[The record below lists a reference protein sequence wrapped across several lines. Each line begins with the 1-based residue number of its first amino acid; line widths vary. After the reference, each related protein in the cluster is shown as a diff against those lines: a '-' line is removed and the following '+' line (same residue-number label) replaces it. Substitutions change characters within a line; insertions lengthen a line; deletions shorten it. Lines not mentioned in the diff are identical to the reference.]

1 MIPGVHGLDPDNVFR
16 ANLTFW
22 SMVER
27 HTVSI
32 APTSYPDGHL
42 LTLNNIKVVA
52 RPAHHAVFTGSP
64 YTAGPGVT
72 TLIKAN
78 GTAGRSAILTNP
90 APPFMLVSNH
100 LFCAGVY
107 SVGEGVRFTASPASP
122 PDVSFDIRIVISDK
136 TKRVAQLMDR
146 N

>member
-1 MIPGVHGLDPDNVFR
+1 MIPGMHRLDPYDVFGT
-16 ANLTFW
+16 NLTFW
-22 SMVER
+22 SMVQW

-32 APTSYPDGHL
+32 APTSYSDSHL

-78 GTAGRSAILTNP
+78 GTAGRGAILTNP
-90 APPFMLVSNH
+90 APPFMLVGNH
-100 LFCAGVY
+100 LFCAGVN
-107 SVGEGVRFTASPASP
+107 SVAEGVRFSASPASP
-122 PDVSFDIRIVISDK
+122 PDVSFDIWIVISDK
-136 TKRVAQLMDR
+136 TKRVAQLMDGD
-146 N
+146 